1 MDQSVL
7 YSILCFCVTAS
18 IGDDVILKP
27 LKQGQPQVGMVFIQG
42 FEIKP
47 EQYIPLATAIQNASN
62 YSLWV
67 GIPDFT
73 FDIPEPIEISE
84 EVERIIKSLQMTGM
98 NTTSI
103 FFAAHS
109 LGGIILQNYIHDNPS
124 MCFCSGSDGK
134 LHSVEVQGRHISC
147 PNTHYRRGVRWLIPS
162 DMHYGGILSQCA
174 ARSKQGGSY

>member
-1 MDQSVL
+1 MDHSLLFLVLSMCIACSV
-7 YSILCFCVTAS
+7 
-18 IGDDVILKP
+18 GDDVILKP
-27 LKQGQPQVGMVFIQG
+27 LKQGRPQVGMVFIQG
-42 FEIKP
+42 AQIKP

-84 EVERIIKSLQMTGM
+84 KVERVIKSLQMAGM

-109 LGGIILQNYIHDNPS
+109 LGGIILQDYLYKNRS
-124 MCFCSGSDGK
+124 MGFAQVLMGSFLILCGSTEIK
-134 LHSVEVQGRHISC
+134 HILFL
-147 PNTHYRRGVRWLIPS
+147 P
-162 DMHYGGILSQCA
+162 
-174 ARSKQGGSY
+174 